1 MIKYLAALFGGAIVG
16 AVLVAVVVYYNPMV
30 SSNNLSPLSVT
41 DNEVMRLSY
50 SAAAQDAMVYTNDG
64 ESQVSPH
71 PERVLQLW
79 EPTIRRTTAMATTF
93 EDSRGQPAGFG
104 IKFSSHSE
112 RTNPL
117 NGELLVDSVWHIYL
131 PERGSMF
138 IQQSENYWNYIHEI
152 VVPAYRSSGDSWRGN
167 WLGNMTSGP
176 GALGTA
182 RVAGGSGQFAAMN
195 TEAVEALSAKAYSVA
210 DGPVAVTGGLSVEL
224 IGDEDLELSQGL

>member
-1 MIKYLAALFGGAIVG
+1 MIKYFGALIGGAIVG
-16 AVLVAVVVYYNPMV
+16 AVLLAAAVYINPMV

-41 DNEVMRLSY
+41 DNEVMRLSF
-50 SAAAQDAMVYTNDG
+50 STAAKDAFIYTNDG
-64 ESQVSPH
+64 ESQITPH
-71 PERVLQLW
+71 PAKVLQLW

-93 EDSRGQPAGFG
+93 ENSRGEPAGFG
-104 IKFSSHSE
+104 IKFSSDSE

-117 NGELLVDSVWHIYL
+117 SGEVLVNSVWHIYL

-138 IQQSENYWNYIHEI
+138 IEQSENYWNYIHEI

-167 WLGNMTSGP
+167 WFGNMTAGP

-182 RVAGGSGQFAAMN
+182 RVAGGSGQFATMN

-210 DGPVAVTGGLSVEL
+210 DGPVAVRGYLSVEL
-224 IGDEDLELSQGL
+224 IADEDPEQPQDQ

>member
-138 IQQSENYWNYIHEI
+138 IEQSENYWNYIHEI